1 MVYQV
6 YHLSILNA
14 HLGEIIYSDSFN
26 ELKAFLKNRRN
37 QRGSRGRQHLLF
49 GCRCGFWAGRR
60 KGWVLTLMVQNFMSP
75 KCLYEGYVQFSNT
88 NYCLFSFF
96 KPLNPL
102 ISGWYLSALWL
113 ILFLSFSW
121 VKFPPRSHAEPL
133 CRWPAMSAGP
143 RLMLRRLGDMK
154 LIIFYHEKIGHFLS
168 RYNWAHPIF
177 GGLYLVYSSQ
187 PTTEKCTSDVQHRRR
202 QVTGYALYL
211 GYVRHS
217 RDGDNPDLWENSL
230 WKPSILA
237 AMVIGDGSWHWL
249 WFTWL
254 YHKNRGI
261 F

>member
-1 MVYQV
+1 MKGMSNSQTQTIVFFLFLNHWILWYPDDI
-6 YHLSILNA
+6 YPHYGWFCSCRFRGWNSPRDLTLSRFA
-14 HLGEIIYSDSFN
+14 G
-26 ELKAFLKNRRN
+26 
-37 QRGSRGRQHLLF
+37 GRQCQLVPVW
-49 GCRCGFWAGRR
+49 CCA
-60 KGWVLTLMVQNFMSP
+60 GWVTWSLL
-75 KCLYEGYVQFSNT
+75 
-88 NYCLFSFF
+88 
-96 KPLNPL
+96 
-102 ISGWYLSALWL
+102 
-113 ILFLSFSW
+113 
-121 VKFPPRSHAEPL
+121 
-133 CRWPAMSAGP
+133 
-143 RLMLRRLGDMK
+143 
-154 LIIFYHEKIGHFLS
+154 FYHEKIGHFLS

-261 F
+261 V

>member
-14 HLGEIIYSDSFN
+14 HLGEIIYSDPFN

-60 KGWVLTLMVQNFMSP
+60 KGWVLTLMVQNFISP

-113 ILFLSFSW
+113 VLFLSFSW

-154 LIIFYHEKIGHFLS
+154 LIILS
-168 RYNWAHPIF
+168 WKNWAFPKSIQLGTSYFRRPI
-177 GGLYLVYSSQ
+177 L
-187 PTTEKCTSDVQHRRR
+187 
-202 QVTGYALYL
+202 
-211 GYVRHS
+211 
-217 RDGDNPDLWENSL
+217 
-230 WKPSILA
+230 
-237 AMVIGDGSWHWL
+237 
-249 WFTWL
+249 
-254 YHKNRGI
+254 GI
-261 F
+261 FFSTHHRKMHQWRPASTSAGHRLCVVPWIRPTLAGWG